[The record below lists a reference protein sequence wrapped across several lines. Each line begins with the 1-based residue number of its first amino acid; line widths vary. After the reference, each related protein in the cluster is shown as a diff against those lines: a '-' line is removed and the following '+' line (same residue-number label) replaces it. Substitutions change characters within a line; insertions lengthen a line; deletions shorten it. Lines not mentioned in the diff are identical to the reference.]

1 MWDNFQIGVIL
12 IQKKLS
18 KIKFYSVINITLI
31 NNSRWLKCKNSMEV
45 LHGVIPLD
53 NNRQFEY
60 WWNTSTHHGSRNI
73 PISYMWCSS
82 YTIQQWV
89 CIIDDI
95 FEWSEFNIY
104 WGKIQSKPEYDSII
118 MAWEI
123 LI

>member
-1 MWDNFQIGVIL
+1 MSDNFQIGVIL

-31 NNSRWLKCKNSMEV
+31 NNSRWLKCKNSMEL
-45 LHGVIPLD
+45 LHGAIPLD

-60 WWNTSTHHGSRNI
+60 WWNTSTYHGSRKL

-82 YTIQQWV
+82 YTIQHWV
-89 CIIDDI
+89 CINADI